1 MRLSHLLEALYPKT
15 ASKFKSPSADQS
27 AAQPWVDGSFGMDL
41 DIGSIHYRAQEVQ
54 PNGLFVAIPGLAAD
68 GHDFIGEA
76 VNRGAA
82 LILSQK
88 PVQSEAPVIQVEN
101 TRKALAALA
110 AQFYQNP
117 SQKLFIIGITGTN
130 GKTTTTYL
138 VESVLKKA
146 GFATGVI
153 GTVNY
158 RYAGKVFPSAN
169 TTPEALDLQS
179 ILNDMLCEGI
189 THVIMEVSSHA
200 IDLNRIDYCW
210 MDVGV
215 FTNLS
220 QDHLDYHKEMD
231 QYWNCKKRLFSEHLV
246 SGPKANRAQTVINGD
261 DVRGRELIG
270 ELPLDGLTFGYSDHL
285 NISAHKLQYDLR
297 GISGS
302 IKTPAGVFDIKTTL
316 LGRHN
321 AENILCATGVGL
333 ALDLS
338 PDIIQS
344 GIETQTAIPGR
355 LERIPDTHGRF
366 VFVDYAHTPDA
377 LKNVLSTLKSM
388 APGKI
393 ICIFGCG
400 GDRDKQKRSPM
411 GAIAGS
417 FCDLAI
423 ITSDNPRTEDP
434 LAIIHDITQGIRKTA
449 NNPYSHAQLRSR
461 PQEKGYTIEP
471 DRKRAI
477 KLGIN
482 ASKPNDIVLIAG
494 KGHETYQIIG
504 QESKPF
510 DDRMMAIEALSSKP
524 AKQARKVWLSNQNSD
539 HPPAQAQPFPWNT
552 AEILR
557 ATGGERVTGDK
568 SRSFKGISIDSRRIN
583 PHDLFVAIKGSTHDG
598 HTFISDVIA
607 QGIRGVLI
615 DKGRFAALPTAEWKA
630 KGIFI
635 IAVKDTTKALGDL
648 AAFNRRRAGISAVA
662 ITGSNGKTTTRRM
675 TSAVVSQ
682 RHRVLSPTGNFNN
695 EIGLPLT
702 LLKLN
707 PLHQWAVLELGINRP
722 GEISRLAEICAPQI
736 GVITNIGPV
745 HLEGLGSIEGVLQ
758 AKGELLGKLTADGV
772 AILNGDDPSLVR
784 LAQKANTPV
793 LLFGLSGNASI
804 RAHTIHGTRQGTAF
818 ILKSPQAEIAIT
830 LRIPGRF
837 MVPNALAAA
846 AVGHHLGLS
855 LPEIKRGLERIKSV
869 HGRMNIIKTKKGIHI
884 IDDTYNANPKSM
896 AAALETLVS
905 FKGQQRAVFV
915 AGDMLELGS
924 YAETLHR
931 EVGRLAA
938 QAGLERLYATGT
950 HCKIV
955 AEGARS
961 QHMNPADIVTGDKD
975 FIVDDLAG
983 WLQSGD
989 WVLVKGSRGMR
1000 MEQIVERLQAWGKT
1014 ETADNN

>member
-1 MRLSHLLEALYPKT
+1 MRLSHLLEALYPNT
-15 ASKFKSPSADQS
+15 ADRFKSPSADQS
-27 AAQPWVDGSFGMDL
+27 AAPQWLDGSFGMDP

-54 PNGLFVAIPGLAAD
+54 PDGLFVAIPGLAAD
-68 GHDFIGEA
+68 GHDFIDEA

-82 LILSQK
+82 FILSQK
-88 PVQSEAPVIQVEN
+88 PVHTDAPLIQVEN

-130 GKTTTTYL
+130 GKTTITYL
-138 VESVLKKA
+138 VESILKKA
-146 GFATGVI
+146 GLATGVI

-169 TTPEALDLQS
+169 TTPEALDLQR
-179 ILNDMLCEGI
+179 ILNDMVCAGI

-246 SGPKANRAQTVINGD
+246 SGPKANRVQTVINGND
-261 DVRGRELIG
+261 ARGQELIREL
-270 ELPLDGLTFGYSDHL
+270 PWDSLTFGYSDYHSINAHHL
-285 NISAHKLQYDLR
+285 RYDL
-297 GISGS
+297 GGVCGS
-302 IKTPAGVFDIKTTL
+302 IKTPAGVFNIKTTL

-333 ALDLS
+333 ALHLS
-338 PDIIQS
+338 TDIIRS
-344 GIETQTAIPGR
+344 GIESQTTIPGR
-355 LERIPDTHGRF
+355 LERIPDAHGKF

-377 LKNVLSTLKSM
+377 LKNVLTALKSM
-388 APGKI
+388 AVGKI
-393 ICIFGCG
+393 TCVFGCG
-400 GDRDKQKRSPM
+400 GDRDRLKRPQM
-411 GAIAGS
+411 GQIAGR
-417 FCDLAI
+417 FCDLVI

-434 LAIIHDITQGIRKTA
+434 LAIIDHITQGIRKTGSRK
-449 NNPYSHAQLRSR
+449 YSQAELRSGL
-461 PQEKGYTIEP
+461 QEKGYTIQP
-471 DRKRAI
+471 DRKKAI
-477 KLGIN
+477 QLGIKV
-482 ASKPNDIVLIAG
+482 SKPNDIVLIAG

-504 QESKPF
+504 TQNKPF
-510 DDRMMAIEALSSKP
+510 DDRAMAIDALSSKP
-524 AKQARKVWLSNQNSD
+524 VKHARKVSRSDPNCD
-539 HPPAQAQPFPWNT
+539 HPLSQAQPFAWNT
-552 AEILR
+552 AEILS
-557 ATGGERVTGDK
+557 ATDGVSVTGDE

-583 PHDLFVAIKGSTHDG
+583 PHDLFIAINGFTHDG
-598 HTFISDVIA
+598 HTFVSDVIA

-615 DKGRFAALPTAEWKA
+615 DKSRFAAFPTTQWKA
-630 KGIFI
+630 KGISCI
-635 IAVKDTTKALGDL
+635 TVKDTTKALGDL

-662 ITGSNGKTTTRRM
+662 ITGSNGKTTTRRL

-682 RHRVLSPTGNFNN
+682 RHRVLSPVANFNN

-722 GEISRLAEICAPQI
+722 GEISRLAEICSPQI

-745 HLEGLGSIEGVLQ
+745 HLEGLGSVEGVLQ
-758 AKGELLGKLTADGV
+758 AKGELLEKLTPGAV
-772 AILNGDDPSLVR
+772 AILNGDDPHLVR
-784 LAQKANTPV
+784 LAQKTKTPV
-793 LLFGLSGNASI
+793 LFFGLSENASI
-804 RAHTIHGTRQGTAF
+804 GAQSIRATRQGTAF

-855 LPEIKRGLERIKSV
+855 LPEIKRGLESVKSV
-869 HGRMNIIKTKKGIHI
+869 RGRMNIIKTKKGIHI

-905 FKGQQRAVFV
+905 FKGEQRAVFV

-924 YAETLHR
+924 SAETLHR

-938 QAGLERLYATGT
+938 QAGLARLYATGT
-950 HCKIV
+950 HCEIV
-955 AEGARS
+955 AGGARR
-961 QHMNPADIVTGDKD
+961 QNMNPADIVTGDKE
-975 FIVDDLAG
+975 FIVNDLTAWLLSDD
-983 WLQSGD
+983 WI
-989 WVLVKGSRGMR
+989 LVKGSRGMQ
-1000 MEQIVERLQAWGKT
+1000 MEQIVERLQAWADT
-1014 ETADNN
+1014 ERVDNN

>member
-1 MRLSHLLEALYPKT
+1 MRLSHLFEALYPKT
-15 ASKFKSPSADQS
+15 AAKFKSPSAVQS
-27 AAQPWVDGSFGMDL
+27 AAQQWVEGSFGMDL

-76 VNRGAA
+76 VNRGAT

-88 PVQSEAPVIQVEN
+88 PGHSDVPVIQVEN

-110 AQFYQNP
+110 ARFYQNP

-138 VESVLKKA
+138 IESILKKA

-153 GTVNY
+153 GTINY

-169 TTPEALDLQS
+169 TTPEALDLQR
-179 ILNDMLCEGI
+179 ILNDMVCEGI

-246 SGPKANRAQTVINGD
+246 SGPKANRAQTVINGND
-261 DVRGRELIG
+261 LRGQELIR
-270 ELPLDGLTFGYSDHL
+270 ELPLDSLTFGYSNYHS
-285 NISAHKLQYDLR
+285 ISAHHLRYDLR
-297 GISGS
+297 GVCGS
-302 IKTPAGVFDIKTTL
+302 IKTPAGVFNIDTTL

-333 ALDLS
+333 ALHLS
-338 PDIIQS
+338 PDIIRS
-344 GIETQTAIPGR
+344 GIESQTTIPGR
-355 LERIPDTHGRF
+355 LERIPDAHGRF

-377 LKNVLSTLKSM
+377 LKNVLSALKSM
-388 APGKI
+388 AAGKI
-393 ICIFGCG
+393 TCIFGCG
-400 GDRDKQKRSPM
+400 GDRDKQKRPQM
-411 GAIAGS
+411 GEIAGS
-417 FCDLAI
+417 FCDLTI

-434 LAIIHDITQGIRKTA
+434 LAIIDHITQGIRKTG
-449 NNPYSHAQLRSR
+449 NRIYSQTELRSWV
-461 PQEKGYTIEP
+461 QEKAYTIEP
-471 DRKRAI
+471 DRKKAI
-477 KLGIN
+477 QLGID
-482 ASKPNDIVLIAG
+482 ASKSNDIVLIAG
-494 KGHETYQIIG
+494 KGHESYQIIG
-504 QESKPF
+504 TQNKPF
-510 DDRMMAIEALSSKP
+510 DDRAMAIEALSSKP
-524 AKQARKVWLSNQNSD
+524 VTPARKVSLPDQISD
-539 HPPAQAQPFPWNT
+539 HPLSQAQPFAWDI
-552 AEILR
+552 AQILS
-557 ATGGERVTGDK
+557 ATDGELVTGEE

-583 PHDLFVAIKGSTHDG
+583 PHDLFIAIKGFTHDG
-598 HTFISDVIA
+598 HSFVSDVIA
-607 QGIRGVLI
+607 QGISGVLLE
-615 DKGRFAALPTAEWKA
+615 KSRFASFPTTEWKA
-630 KGIFI
+630 KGISV

-662 ITGSNGKTTTRRM
+662 ITGSNGKTTTRRL

-682 RHRVLSPTGNFNN
+682 RHRVLSPVGNFNN

-722 GEISRLAEICAPQI
+722 GEISRLAEICIPQI

-745 HLEGLGSIEGVLQ
+745 HLEGLGSVEGVLQ
-758 AKGELLGKLTADGV
+758 AKGELLEKLTPGGV
-772 AILNGDDPSLVR
+772 AILNGDDPHLVR
-784 LAQKANTPV
+784 LAQKTKKPV
-793 LLFGLSGNASI
+793 LLFGLSKNASI
-804 RAHTIHGTRQGTAF
+804 RAHSIRDTRQGTAF

-855 LPEIKRGLERIKSV
+855 LPEIKHGLESIKSDR
-869 HGRMNIIKTKKGIHI
+869 GRMNIIKTKKGIHI

-896 AAALETLVS
+896 AAALEALVS
-905 FKGQQRAVFV
+905 FKGEQRAVFV

-924 YAETLHR
+924 SAETLHR
-931 EVGRLAA
+931 EVGHLAT
-938 QAGLERLYATGT
+938 QAGLARLYATGT
-950 HCKIV
+950 HCEII
-955 AEGARS
+955 AGGACS
-961 QHMNPADIVTGDKD
+961 QNMNPADIVTGDKE
-975 FIVDDLAG
+975 FIVNDLTS
-983 WLQSGD
+983 WLHSGD
-989 WVLVKGSRGMR
+989 WVLVKGSRGMQ
-1000 MEQIVERLQAWGKT
+1000 MEQIVERLQAWADT
-1014 ETADNN
+1014 EMADND